1 MAKPEK
7 TNSEVKDK
15 REVPSLVKT
24 IVALVEVVARY
35 LAAYLL
41 FNNFDHIIVIVL
53 AWYLLLSATGAF
65 MVIFY
70 KAFNK

>member
-1 MAKPEK
+1 MAKSE
-7 TNSEVKDK
+7 TNNEVKGK
-15 REVPSLVKT
+15 KEVPSMVKT

-41 FNNFDHIIVIVL
+41 FNHFDHIIVIVV

-65 MVIFY
+65 VVIFY